1 MESAQRT
8 PGGVRSASDSQ
19 GVALSPTALEQPRLV
34 IVHVVAIGALI
45 LVVVLVLVAGDERQP
60 HVELGPPPVSIAM
73 PPVPV
78 ASGGIAPDDPAWRL

>member
-1 MESAQRT
+1 M
-8 PGGVRSASDSQ
+8 
-19 GVALSPTALEQPRLV
+19 ALSLAPFERPRIV

-60 HVELGPPPVSIAM
+60 HVELAPPSVSIAM

-78 ASGGIAPDDPAWRL
+78 ASGGIAPEDPAWRL